1 MRSIITP
8 VIFAGRVVT
17 AHSEETECTD
27 ALMERHRPTV
37 INTNDD
43 EDDDHRVFRAWPE
56 RWEGKKIGKN
66 GCAVLEARLAKKYG
80 GLKWWDIDEPEEG
93 SGKDRKKGEEPPRS
107 LRTAHPTK
115 MYFTKGGK
123 GEGKNRYSVIGM
135 KEGFDLSKSLED
147 NDDYFDVW
155 DRNEDFFGQIVE
167 YYEHRPEVKCYPDGG
182 ECASDE
188 E

>member
-1 MRSIITP
+1 M
-8 VIFAGRVVT
+8 
-17 AHSEETECTD
+17 
-27 ALMERHRPTV
+27 
-37 INTNDD
+37 
-43 EDDDHRVFRAWPE
+43 
-56 RWEGKKIGKN
+56 
-66 GCAVLEARLAKKYG
+66 AKKYG
-80 GLKWWDIDEPEEG
+80 GLKWWDIDEPEDG
-93 SGKDRKKGEEPPRS
+93 SGKARKKGEEPPKS

-167 YYEHRPEVKCYPDGG
+167 YYEHRPEVKCYPEGG